1 MIYLLK
7 LIVGANNLFKMIFN
21 TDLKRFKVD
30 KGFTLVELII
40 VVGMISTFS
49 GLVLPSF
56 LNWIRTEKVN
66 SYTRELREYFRVVRL
81 DARRWGSSCLVNINV
96 IPFNGVQ
103 RDRNYYGYSVSC
115 NDGSRVITSLA
126 PPINNS
132 IFQLVSKEFRITPNG
147 RISSNQPVVI
157 VIGSKHYDVGAKILN
172 CLIIQTP
179 TGHVI
184 KGKFSDNN
192 WLKEDMEVS
201 NIDINNV
208 LTPGNCKKS

>member
-1 MIYLLK
+1 MLFNLNLKKRLK
-7 LIVGANNLFKMIFN
+7 L
-21 TDLKRFKVD
+21 DQ
-30 KGFTLVELII
+30 GFTLVELII

-96 IPFNGVQ
+96 IPFNAVGS
-103 RDRNYYGYSVSC
+103 DRNYYGYSVAC

-132 IFQLVSKEFRITPNG
+132 IFQVVSNEFRITPNG
-147 RISSNQPVVI
+147 RISSDQPIVI
-157 VIGSKHYDVGAKILN
+157 VIGSKHYNVGAKILN
-172 CLIIQTP
+172 CLIIQSP
-179 TGHVI
+179 TGHVV
-184 KGKFSDNN
+184 KGKFSVSN
-192 WLKEDMEVS
+192 WISDEMEVS

-208 LTPGNCKKS
+208 LNPENCKIS